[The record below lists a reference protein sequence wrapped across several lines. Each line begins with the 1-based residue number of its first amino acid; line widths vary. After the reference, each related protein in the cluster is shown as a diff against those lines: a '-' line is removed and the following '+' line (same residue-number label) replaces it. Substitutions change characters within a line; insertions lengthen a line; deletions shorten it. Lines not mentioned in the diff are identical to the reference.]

1 MKAKS
6 KILRDTR
13 VSHLR
18 DFGAWITTS
27 DWSSI
32 LNISEVQ
39 AKFDFLHSC
48 LMKAVDTFFPSRK
61 VKISATDKPWIT
73 SSLKLLIVQRQKA
86 LVKWGKTSD
95 N

>member
-6 KILRDTR
+6 KILRGIR
-13 VSHLR
+13 VSRLG
-18 DFGAWITTS
+18 DFGAWITTY

-48 LMKAVDTFFPSRK
+48 LMKAVDTLFHPGK
-61 VKISATDKPWIT
+61 
-73 SSLKLLIVQRQKA
+73 LKFRQPTNHGSPQ
-86 LVKWGKTSD
+86 V
-95 N
+95 